1 VAAPAAA
8 VQAAEAEAL
17 LAGFPGASAAEVSLA
32 EVFAEGALAA
42 AAPVAAVQAGAEQV
56 FIEKGNGQ
64 WDLIEW
70 GLSSQPEKVCG
81 SISRVPF
88 G

>member
-1 VAAPAAA
+1 MAAPAAA

-17 LAGFPGASAAEVSLA
+17 LAGAPLAGFPGASAAEVSLA
-32 EVFAEGALAA
+32 EVFAD
-42 AAPVAAVQAGAEQV
+42 GAEQV
-56 FIEKGNGQ
+56 FIEKRNGQ